1 MEPLHLGLL
10 LCATALGGRAA
21 PPGRPS
27 AAALAEL
34 APTGTLRFGVVTAPE
49 RTSFFVVKDA
59 QGNPDGVPA
68 DLARELAREVGVPIE
83 FLVAPNSGI
92 VTDALSSGAIDASF
106 MPVDEER
113 SKKVDFGPVYFVFE
127 NTYLV
132 RAGCDI
138 QSIAEVDRPGVR
150 VIGVS
155 GTTTIRTTA
164 RQLAKTKVAPVTS
177 VDEALEML
185 VSGQADAFALTRD
198 SLAPLAARVPGA
210 RILDGAFHQTG
221 IGIAVPKNRP
231 HALAYVTVFLEYA
244 KASGLV
250 RKAFDAIGL
259 QDLAVAPPDAPNPK
273 PGK

>member
-21 PPGRPS
+21 APGRPG
-27 AAALAEL
+27 ATALSEL
-34 APTGTLRFGVVTAPE
+34 APAGKLRFGVVTAPA

-59 QGNPDGVPA
+59 QGEPSGVPA
-68 DLARELAREVGVPIE
+68 DLARELAREADIPIE

-113 SKKVDFGPVYFVFE
+113 SKRVDFGPVYFVFE

-132 RAGCDI
+132 RAGSDI
-138 QSIAEVDRPGVR
+138 RTIAEVDRPGVR
-150 VIGVS
+150 VIGIA
-155 GTTTIRTTA
+155 GTTTIRTCASLLT
-164 RQLAKTKVAPVTS
+164 KTKIVPVTA

-185 VSGQADAFALTRD
+185 AADRADAFALTHD
-198 SLAPLAARVPGA
+198 SLAPLAARVTGA
-210 RILDGAFHQTG
+210 RILDGSFHRTG

-231 HALAYVTVFLEYA
+231 LALAYVSAFLENA

-250 RKAFDAIGL
+250 RRAFDAAG
-259 QDLAVAPPDAPNPK
+259 QADLAVAPAAAA
-273 PGK
+273 